1 MAMGRVVT
9 LAVTALIRPE
19 RTWAA
24 IRQGDDPP
32 TLSLIM
38 VFPLFFSMLPLCGR
52 ALGHLL
58 LDWPLTSLLLDGF
71 LYSAFCLLLVLGL
84 GLALGAVAP
93 IVDGMDDRAAAFHL
107 AMYASTPIW
116 VVGLLHVVPVAT
128 LHTVFPFVGLLWTG
142 WLLLSGAY
150 EVLDVRPDRALVPLG
165 LLFAVFT
172 GGYVLLNQVLLIHV
186 FIRG

>member
-1 MAMGRVVT
+1 MGRVLT
-9 LAVTALIRPE
+9 LAVTLLVRPQ

-32 TLSLIM
+32 TLALIL
-38 VFPLFFSMLPLCGR
+38 VYPLFFSALPLCGR
-52 ALGHLL
+52 ALGHQLQ
-58 LDWPLTSLLLDGF
+58 DWPLTSLLLDGF

-84 GLALGAVAP
+84 GLALGLIAP

-116 VVGLLHVVPVAT
+116 ISGLLFVVPISV

-142 WLLLSGAY
+142 WLLLSGLY
-150 EVLDVRPDRALVPLG
+150 EVLDERPEPGPAHPCLRP
-165 LLFAVFT
+165 
-172 GGYVLLNQVLLIHV
+172 YVASS
-186 FIRG
+186 RWPSSPA